1 MFVNEEPER
10 IAELADRGIIDLIQL
25 HGTEDEACIR
35 QVQTLTGRPVIKA
48 FSIAGERDVE
58 AANESCADYVLL
70 DAGKGGTGTRFDWS
84 LLSGMRRPFFL
95 AGGLDME
102 NAAEAVRSFHPYAL
116 DISSGIETD
125 GMKDKKKMA
134 AFAAAVR
141 KAEIG
146 RADFRRI

>member
-1 MFVNEEPER
+1 M
-10 IAELADRGIIDLIQL
+10 
-25 HGTEDEACIR
+25 
-35 QVQTLTGRPVIKA
+35 
-48 FSIAGERDVE
+48 E

-70 DAGKGGTGTRFDWS
+70 DAGKGGTGTQFDWS
-84 LLSGMRRPFFL
+84 LLSGTRRPFFL

-102 NAAEAVRSFHPYAL
+102 NAAEAVRRFHPYAL

-141 KAEIG
+141 KAESL
-146 RADFRRI
+146 RDSSLE

>member
-1 MFVNEEPER
+1 
-10 IAELADRGIIDLIQL
+10 
-25 HGTEDEACIR
+25 
-35 QVQTLTGRPVIKA
+35 
-48 FSIAGERDVE
+48 
-58 AANESCADYVLL
+58 
-70 DAGKGGTGTRFDWS
+70 
-84 LLSGMRRPFFL
+84 
-95 AGGLDME
+95 ME
-102 NAAEAVRSFHPYAL
+102 NAAEAVRRFHPYAL